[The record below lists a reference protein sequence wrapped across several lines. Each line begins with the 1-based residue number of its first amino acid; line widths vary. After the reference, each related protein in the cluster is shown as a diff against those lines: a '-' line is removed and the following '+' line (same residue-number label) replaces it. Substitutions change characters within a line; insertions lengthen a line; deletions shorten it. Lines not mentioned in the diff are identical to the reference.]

1 MVTLTLTYGHNIS
14 SMKSGIAKSC
24 KKSYFYMMP
33 LHIYAITNREHVCI
47 PERYTCGILSVF
59 KITASWATLP
69 QDF

>member
-1 MVTLTLTYGHNIS
+1 
-14 SMKSGIAKSC
+14 
-24 KKSYFYMMP
+24 MMP

-59 KITASWATLP
+59 KITASWVTLP